1 LSTAASIA
9 PTERLYAWAAALG
22 SATILVCVLG
32 ELDGPVRLP
41 AEHNHDHGAGA
52 PVQYFTPPAKPAS
65 PSPVMAEASPQV
77 PTASLEVVAAIAP
90 LAAVPVTAMP
100 ALVPVAALRPIASA
114 APSRQS
120 SRPAV
125 SAAPS
130 AERFVP
136 DMPGDFPDPPYPRWA
151 RQQGVQ
157 GRLLVLVEVAASGAP
172 SSVAV
177 RESSGHPSLDRHAV
191 DWLRQQWTWA
201 PGAPRRFLVPLVFEL
216 Q

>member
-1 LSTAASIA
+1 MAAALSIA
-9 PTERLYAWAAALG
+9 SQDRLCAWAAALG
-22 SATILVCVLG
+22 AATIVVCVLG
-32 ELDGPVRLP
+32 ELAGPVRLP
-41 AEHNHDHGAGA
+41 AEHDHDHGAGA

-65 PSPVMAEASPQV
+65 PSPVMDEASPQV
-77 PTASLEVVAAIAP
+77 PKASLEVVAATAP
-90 LAAVPVTAMP
+90 LAVVPVTAMP
-100 ALVPVAALRPIASA
+100 ALVPVTALRPIASA
-114 APSRQS
+114 AP

-157 GRLLVLVEVAASGAP
+157 GRLLVLVDVAASGAP
-172 SSVAV
+172 LSVAV
-177 RESSGHPSLDRHAV
+177 RESSGHPPLDQHAV

>member
-177 RESSGHPSLDRHAV
+177 RESSGHPSLDQHAV

-201 PGAPRRFLVPLVFEL
+201 PGASRRFLVPLIFEL

>member
-1 LSTAASIA
+1 MAPDLSIA
-9 PTERLYAWAAALG
+9 SQDRLCAWAAALG

-32 ELDGPVRLP
+32 ELAGPVGLP
-41 AEHNHDHGAGA
+41 AEHDHDHGTGA

-65 PSPVMAEASPQV
+65 PSPAIAEASPQV
-77 PTASLEVVAAIAP
+77 PTASPEVVAATAP
-90 LAAVPVTAMP
+90 LAVVPVTAMP
-100 ALVPVAALRPIASA
+100 GLVPVTDLRPLASA
-114 APSRQS
+114 APSRT
-120 SRPAV
+120 AL
-125 SAAPS
+125 SAPPS

-136 DMPGDFPDPPYPRWA
+136 DMPGEFPDPPYPRWA

-157 GRLLVLVEVAASGAP
+157 GRLLVLVDVAASGAP

-177 RESSGHPSLDRHAV
+177 RESSGHPSLDQHAI

-201 PGAPRRFLVPLVFEL
+201 PGAPRRFLVPLIFEL

>member
-1 LSTAASIA
+1 MSTAASIA

-22 SATILVCVLG
+22 SATILVCLLG

-177 RESSGHPSLDRHAV
+177 RESSGHPSLDQHAV

-201 PGAPRRFLVPLVFEL
+201 PGASRRFLVPLIFEL

>member
-1 LSTAASIA
+1 LTHAASIA
-9 PTERLYAWAAALG
+9 SQDRLCAWAAALG

-32 ELDGPVRLP
+32 ELAGPVGLP
-41 AEHNHDHGAGA
+41 AEHDHDHGAGA

-157 GRLLVLVEVAASGAP
+157 GRLLVLVDVAANGTV

-177 RESSGHPSLDRHAV
+177 RETSGHPSLDQHAV

-201 PGAPRRFLVPLVFEL
+201 PGASRRFLVPLIFEL

>member
-1 LSTAASIA
+1 LTLAASIA
-9 PTERLYAWAAALG
+9 SQDRLCAWAAALG
-22 SATILVCVLG
+22 AATILVCVLG
-32 ELDGPVRLP
+32 ELAGPVRLP
-41 AEHNHDHGAGA
+41 AEHDHDHGAGA

-65 PSPVMAEASPQV
+65 PSPAIAEASPQV
-77 PTASLEVVAAIAP
+77 PTASPEVVAATAP
-90 LAAVPVTAMP
+90 LAVVPVTAMP
-100 ALVPVAALRPIASA
+100 ALVPVTALRPIASA
-114 APSRQS
+114 AP

-157 GRLLVLVEVAASGAP
+157 GRLLVLVDVAASGAP

-177 RESSGHPSLDRHAV
+177 RESSGHPPLDQHAV

-201 PGAPRRFLVPLVFEL
+201 PGAPRRFLVPLVFQL

>member
-1 LSTAASIA
+1 MAAVLSIA
-9 PTERLYAWAAALG
+9 TQDRLCTWATALG

-32 ELDGPVRLP
+32 ELAGPVRLP
-41 AEHNHDHGAGA
+41 AEHDHDHGAGA

-65 PSPVMAEASPQV
+65 PSPVMDEASPQV
-77 PTASLEVVAAIAP
+77 PKASLEVVAAVAP

-100 ALVPVAALRPIASA
+100 ALVPVSALLPVKSAAAPRAALSA
-114 APSRQS
+114 P
-120 SRPAV
+120 
-125 SAAPS
+125 PS

-157 GRLLVLVEVAASGAP
+157 GRLLVLVDVAASGAP
-172 SSVAV
+172 SSVAI
-177 RESSGHPSLDRHAV
+177 RESSGHPSLDQHAI

-201 PGAPRRFLVPLVFEL
+201 PGASRRFLVPLIFEL

>member
-1 LSTAASIA
+1 MAAALSIA
-9 PTERLYAWAAALG
+9 SQDRLCAWAAALG
-22 SATILVCVLG
+22 AATILVCVLG
-32 ELDGPVRLP
+32 ELAGPVRLP
-41 AEHNHDHGAGA
+41 AEHDHDHGAGA

-65 PSPVMAEASPQV
+65 PSPVMDEASPQV
-77 PTASLEVVAAIAP
+77 PKASLEVVAATAP
-90 LAAVPVTAMP
+90 LAVVPVTAMP
-100 ALVPVAALRPIASA
+100 ALVPVTDLRPLASA
-114 APSRQS
+114 AP

-157 GRLLVLVEVAASGAP
+157 GRLLVLVDVAASGAP

-177 RESSGHPSLDRHAV
+177 RESSGHPPLDRHAV

>member
-1 LSTAASIA
+1 LAAALSIA
-9 PTERLYAWAAALG
+9 SQDRLCAWAAALG
-22 SATILVCVLG
+22 AATILVCVLG
-32 ELDGPVRLP
+32 ELAGPVRLP
-41 AEHNHDHGAGA
+41 AEHDHDHGAGA

-65 PSPVMAEASPQV
+65 PSPAIAEASPQV
-77 PTASLEVVAAIAP
+77 PTASSEVVAPLAP
-90 LAAVPVTAMP
+90 LAVLPVTPMASLVPVTD
-100 ALVPVAALRPIASA
+100 LRPLASA
-114 APSRQS
+114 AP

-157 GRLLVLVEVAASGAP
+157 GRLLVLVDVAASGAP

-177 RESSGHPSLDRHAV
+177 RESSGHPPLDQHAV

>member
-157 GRLLVLVEVAASGAP
+157 GRLLVLVDVAASGAP

-177 RESSGHPSLDRHAV
+177 RESSGHPPLDQHAV

>member
-1 LSTAASIA
+1 MSTAASIA

-136 DMPGDFPDPPYPRWA
+136 DMPGEFPDPPYPRWA

-157 GRLLVLVEVAASGAP
+157 GRLLVLVDVAASGAP

-177 RESSGHPSLDRHAV
+177 RESSGHPSLDQHAI

>member
-177 RESSGHPSLDRHAV
+177 RESSGHPSLDQHAV

-201 PGAPRRFLVPLVFEL
+201 PGASRRFLVPFVFEL

>member
-1 LSTAASIA
+1 MAADLSIA
-9 PTERLYAWAAALG
+9 SHDRLCAWAAALG

-32 ELDGPVRLP
+32 ELAGPVGLP
-41 AEHNHDHGAGA
+41 AEHDHDHGAGA

-77 PTASLEVVAAIAP
+77 PTASSEVVAPLAP
-90 LAAVPVTAMP
+90 LAVLPVTPMAS
-100 ALVPVAALRPIASA
+100 LVPVAALRPMASGV
-114 APSRQS
+114 PFSPS

-125 SAAPS
+125 SAAPA

-157 GRLLVLVEVAASGAP
+157 GRLLVLVDVAASGAVQ
-172 SSVAV
+172 SVAV
-177 RESSGHPSLDRHAV
+177 RESSGQAGLDQHAA
-191 DWLRQQWTWA
+191 DWVRLHWSWA
-201 PGAPRRFLVPLVFEL
+201 PGAPRRYLVPFVFEL

>member
-1 LSTAASIA
+1 MAAVLSIA
-9 PTERLYAWAAALG
+9 SQDRLCAWATALG

-32 ELDGPVRLP
+32 ELAGPVRLP
-41 AEHNHDHGAGA
+41 AEHDHDHGAGA

-65 PSPVMAEASPQV
+65 PSPVMDEASPQV
-77 PTASLEVVAAIAP
+77 PKASLEVVAAVAP
-90 LAAVPVTAMP
+90 IAAVPVTAMP
-100 ALVPVAALRPIASA
+100 PLVPVTALRPIASA
-114 APSRQS
+114 GP

-125 SAAPS
+125 SVAPS

-157 GRLLVLVEVAASGAP
+157 GRLLVLVDVAASGAP

-177 RESSGHPSLDRHAV
+177 RESSGHPSLDQHAV

>member
-1 LSTAASIA
+1 MTLAASIA
-9 PTERLYAWAAALG
+9 SQDRLCAWAAALG
-22 SATILVCVLG
+22 AATILVCVLG
-32 ELDGPVRLP
+32 ELAGPVRLP
-41 AEHNHDHGAGA
+41 AEHDHDHGAGA

-65 PSPVMAEASPQV
+65 PSPAIAEASPQV
-77 PTASLEVVAAIAP
+77 PTASPEVVAATAP
-90 LAAVPVTAMP
+90 LAVLPVTAMP
-100 ALVPVAALRPIASA
+100 PLLPVTALRPIASA
-114 APSRQS
+114 GP

-136 DMPGDFPDPPYPRWA
+136 DMSGDFPDPPYPRWA

-157 GRLLVLVEVAASGAP
+157 GRLLVLVDVAASGAP

-177 RESSGHPSLDRHAV
+177 RESSGHPPLDQHAV

>member
-1 LSTAASIA
+1 MTLAASIA
-9 PTERLYAWAAALG
+9 SQDRLCAWAAALG
-22 SATILVCVLG
+22 AATILVCVLG
-32 ELDGPVRLP
+32 ELAGPVRLP
-41 AEHNHDHGAGA
+41 AEHDHDHGAGA

-65 PSPVMAEASPQV
+65 PSPVIAEVSPQV
-77 PTASLEVVAAIAP
+77 PTASPEVVAATAP
-90 LAAVPVTAMP
+90 LAVVPVTAMP
-100 ALVPVAALRPIASA
+100 ALVPVTALRPIASA
-114 APSRQS
+114 APSR
-120 SRPAV
+120 PVV

-157 GRLLVLVEVAASGAP
+157 GRLLVLVDVAASGAP

-177 RESSGHPSLDRHAV
+177 RESSGHPPLDQHAV

>member
-1 LSTAASIA
+1 LAAALSIA
-9 PTERLYAWAAALG
+9 SQDRLCAWAAALG
-22 SATILVCVLG
+22 AATILVCVVG
-32 ELDGPVRLP
+32 ELAGPVRLP
-41 AEHNHDHGAGA
+41 AEHDHDHGAGA
-52 PVQYFTPPAKPAS
+52 PVQYFTPPATPAS
-65 PSPVMAEASPQV
+65 PSPVMAEASRQV
-77 PTASLEVVAAIAP
+77 PTASPEVVAATAP
-90 LAAVPVTAMP
+90 LAVVPVTAMP
-100 ALVPVAALRPIASA
+100 ALVPVTALRPIASA
-114 APSRQS
+114 AP

-157 GRLLVLVEVAASGAP
+157 GRLLVLVDVAASGAP
-172 SSVAV
+172 LSVAV
-177 RESSGHPSLDRHAV
+177 RESSGHPPLDQHAV

-201 PGAPRRFLVPLVFEL
+201 PGAPRRFLVPLVFQL

>member
-1 LSTAASIA
+1 MSTDHSSTPHERVYAWSTA
-9 PTERLYAWAAALG
+9 LGAATLV
-22 SATILVCVLG
+22 VCVLG
-32 ELDGPVRLP
+32 ELAGPVRLP
-41 AEHNHDHGAGA
+41 AEHDHDHGAGA

-65 PSPVMAEASPQV
+65 PSPVMDEASPQV
-77 PTASLEVVAAIAP
+77 PKASLEVVAATAP
-90 LAAVPVTAMP
+90 LAVVPVTAMP
-100 ALVPVAALRPIASA
+100 ALVPVTALRPIASA
-114 APSRQS
+114 APSR
-120 SRPAV
+120 PVV

-157 GRLLVLVEVAASGAP
+157 GRLLVLVDVAASGAP

-177 RESSGHPSLDRHAV
+177 RESSGHPPLDQHAV

>member
-22 SATILVCVLG
+22 SATILVCLLG

-177 RESSGHPSLDRHAV
+177 RESSGHPSLDQHAV

-201 PGAPRRFLVPLVFEL
+201 PGASRRFLVPLIFEL

>member
-1 LSTAASIA
+1 MAAVLSIA
-9 PTERLYAWAAALG
+9 SQDRLCAWAAALG
-22 SATILVCVLG
+22 SATIVVCVLG
-32 ELDGPVRLP
+32 ELAGPVRLP
-41 AEHNHDHGAGA
+41 AEHDHDHGAGA

-65 PSPVMAEASPQV
+65 PSPVMDEASPQV
-77 PTASLEVVAAIAP
+77 PKASLEVVAAVAP
-90 LAAVPVTAMP
+90 IAAVPVTAMP
-100 ALVPVAALRPIASA
+100 ALVQVSALLPVKSA
-114 APSRQS
+114 AAPRT
-120 SRPAV
+120 AL
-125 SAAPS
+125 SAPPS

-136 DMPGDFPDPPYPRWA
+136 DMPGEFPDPPYPRWA

-157 GRLLVLVEVAASGAP
+157 GRLLVLVDVAASGAP

-177 RESSGHPSLDRHAV
+177 RESSGHPSLDQHAV

>member
-1 LSTAASIA
+1 LAAALSIA
-9 PTERLYAWAAALG
+9 SQDRLYAWAAALG
-22 SATILVCVLG
+22 AATILVCVLG
-32 ELDGPVRLP
+32 ALDGPVRLP
-41 AEHNHDHGAGA
+41 AEHDHDHGAGA

-65 PSPVMAEASPQV
+65 PSPVIAEASPQV
-77 PTASLEVVAAIAP
+77 PTASPEIVAAVAP
-90 LAAVPVTAMP
+90 IAAVPVTAMP
-100 ALVPVAALRPIASA
+100 ALVPISNLRPIASA
-114 APSRQS
+114 APSR
-120 SRPAV
+120 PVV

-157 GRLLVLVEVAASGAP
+157 GRLLVLVDVAASGTP

-177 RESSGHPSLDRHAV
+177 RESSGHPPLDQHAV

>member
-1 LSTAASIA
+1 MAAALSIA
-9 PTERLYAWAAALG
+9 SQDRLCAWAAALG
-22 SATILVCVLG
+22 AATILVCVLG
-32 ELDGPVRLP
+32 ELAGPVRLP
-41 AEHNHDHGAGA
+41 AEHDHDHGAGA

-65 PSPVMAEASPQV
+65 PSPAIAEASPQV
-77 PTASLEVVAAIAP
+77 PTASSEVVAPLAP
-90 LAAVPVTAMP
+90 LAVLPVTPMASLVPVTD
-100 ALVPVAALRPIASA
+100 LRPLASA
-114 APSRQS
+114 AP

-157 GRLLVLVEVAASGAP
+157 GRLLVLVDVAASGAP

-177 RESSGHPSLDRHAV
+177 RESSGHPPLDQHAV

>member
-1 LSTAASIA
+1 MSTAASIA

-177 RESSGHPSLDRHAV
+177 RESSGHPSLDQHAV

>member
-1 LSTAASIA
+1 MATALSIA
-9 PTERLYAWAAALG
+9 SQDRLCAWAAALG
-22 SATILVCVLG
+22 AATILVCVVG
-32 ELDGPVRLP
+32 ELAGPVRLP
-41 AEHNHDHGAGA
+41 AEHDHDHGAGA

-65 PSPVMAEASPQV
+65 LSPVIAEASPQL
-77 PTASLEVVAAIAP
+77 PTASPEVVAATAP
-90 LAAVPVTAMP
+90 LAVVPVTAMP
-100 ALVPVAALRPIASA
+100 ALVPVTALRPIASA
-114 APSRQS
+114 AP

-157 GRLLVLVEVAASGAP
+157 GRLLVLVDVAASGAP
-172 SSVAV
+172 LSVAV
-177 RESSGHPSLDRHAV
+177 RESSGHPPLDQHAV

>member
-1 LSTAASIA
+1 MTLAASIA
-9 PTERLYAWAAALG
+9 SQDRVCAWAAALG
-22 SATILVCVLG
+22 ASAILVCVLG
-32 ELDGPVRLP
+32 ELAGPVRLP
-41 AEHNHDHGAGA
+41 AEHVHDHGAGA

-65 PSPVMAEASPQV
+65 PSPAIAEASPQV
-77 PTASLEVVAAIAP
+77 PTALPEVVAATAP
-90 LAAVPVTAMP
+90 LAVVPVTAMP
-100 ALVPVAALRPIASA
+100 ALVPVTALRPLASA
-114 APSRQS
+114 AP

-157 GRLLVLVEVAASGAP
+157 GRLLVLIDVAASGAP

-177 RESSGHPSLDRHAV
+177 RESSGHPPLDQHAV

>member
-1 LSTAASIA
+1 LAADLSIA
-9 PTERLYAWAAALG
+9 SHDRLCAWAAALG

-157 GRLLVLVEVAASGAP
+157 GRLLVLVDVAANGTV

-177 RESSGHPSLDRHAV
+177 RETSGHPPLDRHAV